1 MKFSKKQTGF
11 IAGIFFAAGLI
22 SGCGDG
28 GGSGVAYMNFNDNDA
43 FGGLIKDSFTKGA
56 QSKGLNVTFY
66 DAKGDVNTQI
76 DQMKE
81 AMANGVQS
89 VVLVAADGEL
99 IVPVVEQANEAGI
112 TIITVNRDIKGG
124 ERIEV
129 LSDDYE
135 AGKLQAD
142 YMVKNLPQGAQIVYL
157 EGTAT
162 QSSAQNRWEGFKKEC
177 LDKRADIKLL
187 DMQDGDYSKSEG
199 MKIMS
204 LWLSLFPKIDAV
216 ICGNDQMA
224 LGAVEALKAS
234 GRLQGCLVSGV
245 DAVDDALKAIKA
257 GEMVQTI
264 KQDAV
269 KQGEGAADI
278 AAQVAGGAKPGNL
291 NVPFTSITKENIAQF
306 AK

>member
-1 MKFSKKQTGF
+1 
-11 IAGIFFAAGLI
+11 
-22 SGCGDG
+22 
-28 GGSGVAYMNFNDNDA
+28 MNYNDNDA
-43 FGGLIKDSFTKGA
+43 FGGLIKDAFTKGA
-56 QSKGLNVTFY
+56 QSKGLNVNFY

-81 AMANGVQS
+81 VISSGAGAI
-89 VVLVAADGEL
+89 VLLPADGDM
-99 IVPVVEQANEAGI
+99 IIPAVEQANEAGI
-112 TIITVNRDIKGG
+112 SVIALNRDLNGGEHVTVN
-124 ERIEV
+124 
-129 LSDDYE
+129 SDNYE
-135 AGKLQAD
+135 AGKLQAEF
-142 YMVKNLPQGAQIVYL
+142 MLKNLPQGAQVVYL
-157 EGTAT
+157 EGSAT
-162 QSSAQNRWEGFKKEC
+162 QKSAQDRWEGFKNEC
-177 LDKRADIKLL
+177 LSKRSDIKLL

-245 DAVDDALKAIKA
+245 DAVDDALKAIQA
-257 GEMVQTI
+257 GEMAQTI

-269 KQGEGAADI
+269 KQGEGAAEL
-278 AAQVAGGAKPGNL
+278 AAQVAGGGKPTDL
-291 NVPFTSITKENIAQF
+291 NVPFTSITKDNIAQF